1 MIIKELLV
9 SKYSKGKNRLT
20 DSNITSVRT
29 KDPFVHTEEKTKTYF
44 QLDSLIE
51 HLKVYRDEL
60 RGSRVP
66 IYERSFIRTQQERK
80 KMLEELR
87 TSAINGKI
95 QRNNRFASV
104 SSSIT
109 TLD

>member
-1 MIIKELLV
+1 MLSLNYIAIREDMLLILNSNCRYKSKNMIIKELLV
-9 SKYSKGKNRLT
+9 SRYSKNKNRLT
-20 DSNITSVRT
+20 DSKIESVRS
-29 KDPFVHTEEKTKTYF
+29 KDPFVHSEEKTKTYF

-80 KMLEELR
+80 RLSL
-87 TSAINGKI
+87 
-95 QRNNRFASV
+95 
-104 SSSIT
+104 
-109 TLD
+109 